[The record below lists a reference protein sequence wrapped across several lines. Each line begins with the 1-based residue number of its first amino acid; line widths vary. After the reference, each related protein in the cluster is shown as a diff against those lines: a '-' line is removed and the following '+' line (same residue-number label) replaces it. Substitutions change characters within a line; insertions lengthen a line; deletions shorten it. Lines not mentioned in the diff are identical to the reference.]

1 MHALTVG
8 DFVVD
13 NRSNIGYIVLRV
25 TPAKEAR
32 DTAYRLHRITDDIVS
47 TRFHYEICNSPTWRV
62 TRPIE
67 A

>member
-47 TRFHYEICNSPTWRV
+47 TRFHYEICNSRTWSV